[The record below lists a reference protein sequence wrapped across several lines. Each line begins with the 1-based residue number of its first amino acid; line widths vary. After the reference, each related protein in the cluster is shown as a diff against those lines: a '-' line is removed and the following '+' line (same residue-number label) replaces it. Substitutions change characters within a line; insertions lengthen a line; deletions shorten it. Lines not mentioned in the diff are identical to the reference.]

1 MGTMQQSI
9 PRFPRPLALGL
20 RVAPLAPLRLAAGR
34 LMASL
39 TQRRPRLFARLGEH
53 ARKTVLID
61 PTDLPI
67 VFRLSPDPAHPRLE
81 VERDGAVGDYDA
93 RIAGPL
99 AALIGLVHGAY
110 DGDALF
116 FSRDLTIEGDTEI
129 VVALRNAI
137 DNEELNLADEG
148 AQLFGPLAG
157 LIAPGLRGASALVG
171 RWTGVAL
178 TRAEHETQAH
188 EL

>member
-1 MGTMQQSI
+1 
-9 PRFPRPLALGL
+9 
-20 RVAPLAPLRLAAGR
+20 
-34 LMASL
+34 
-39 TQRRPRLFARLGEH
+39 
-53 ARKTVLID
+53 
-61 PTDLPI
+61 
-67 VFRLSPDPAHPRLE
+67 
-81 VERDGAVGDYDA
+81 
-93 RIAGPL
+93 
-99 AALIGLVHGAY
+99 
-110 DGDALF
+110 
-116 FSRDLTIEGDTEI
+116 
-129 VVALRNAI
+129 VALRNAI